1 MQGFRVLEPN
11 LAIDQLTDLEL
22 EQTLH
27 YLEIDLRWKRN
38 RAYAVT
44 TPQSTQIMITV
55 RQEAEQVKKLR
66 RERERRIIRGNYR
79 PFT

>member
-1 MQGFRVLEPN
+1 VALN
-11 LAIDQLTDLEL
+11 LAIDQLTDLEI
-22 EQTLH
+22 EQTLR

-44 TPQSTQIMITV
+44 PSQSTPILIAVKQK
-55 RQEAEQVKKLR
+55 EEQVKKLR
-66 RERERRIIRGNYR
+66 RERERRIIRGNYQ